1 MTSHCRIAIATHYLA
16 YENIAM
22 QNDTNDIIRLMNEYC
37 YRIDS
42 GDLDGFAALFE
53 HGTWLVGED
62 PTGGDTGAAAVRA
75 TLENIILYDGKPNTK
90 HVMSNIQLDI
100 DSSGITAHGQCYIT
114 VYQAV
119 PPDFP
124 LQPIFIGHY
133 RDTFEKTEDTWRI
146 KLRDISPDLPGNLSF
161 HRSDY

>member
-1 MTSHCRIAIATHYLA
+1 MTDPREAIL
-16 YENIAM
+16 
-22 QNDTNDIIRLMNEYC
+22 QLMNEYC

-42 GDLDGFAALFE
+42 GDLQGFADLFE
-53 HGTWLVGED
+53 QGTWLVQGD
-62 PTGGDTGAAAVRA
+62 PNGGDTGSAAVME
-75 TLENIILYDGKPNTK
+75 TLGNIILYDGKPCTK

-100 DSSGITAHGQCYIT
+100 DEDNNSARAQCYIT

-133 RDTFEKTEDTWRI
+133 RDSFACRDGNWHIT
-146 KLRDISPDLPGNLSF
+146 LRDISPDLAGDLSH
-161 HRSDY
+161 HRADF

>member
-1 MTSHCRIAIATHYLA
+1 MTDSKDSIL
-16 YENIAM
+16 
-22 QNDTNDIIRLMNEYC
+22 RLMNDYC

-42 GDLDGFAALFE
+42 GDLQGFADLFE
-53 HGTWLVGED
+53 HGTWLVQGD
-62 PTGGDTGAAAVRA
+62 PSGGDTGSGAVME
-75 TLENIILYDGKPNTK
+75 TLQNIILYDGKPNTK
-90 HVMSNIQLDI
+90 HVMSNIQVEI
-100 DSSGITAHGQCYIT
+100 DEGGDSARAQCYIT

-133 RDTFEKTEDTWRI
+133 HDSFERAGGEWHFTM
-146 KLRDISPDLPGNLSF
+146 RDISPDLAGDLSH